1 MGKNFY
7 ALGLMSGTSMDGID
21 ASIISSN
28 GIDDFE
34 IMQNKYYKYDDK
46 FINKLSNLK
55 NKIDKLDDFKL
66 HFNDLK
72 SIEREITIL
81 HAKFTNDI
89 LIKFKHKIDL
99 VGFHGQTIY
108 HNSDQKISKQL
119 GDGKLLSQ
127 LIKKKVVYNFRE
139 NDIKCNGNGAPL
151 APIYHYAI
159 AQKMNINNVTFL
171 NIGGISNETF
181 IDENHKISA
190 KDLGPGNCMIDF
202 WIRQKT
208 KKNYDINGDIARKG
222 KISKILLDQSLDIF
236 FNNNL
241 FQQKSYDINDFDISS
256 FRGLTL
262 EDGAATI
269 TEYTIEILAN
279 KISSKNIICCGGGRK
294 NNYLIERLEK
304 KINKKILKIDEFKM
318 DGDFIEA
325 QAFAFLAIRSLLNL
339 PISFPMTTGCSKDS
353 IGGIITSNF

>member
-55 NKIDKLDDFKL
+55 NKIDKLDDVKL
-66 HFNDLK
+66 YLNDLK

-89 LIKFKHKIDL
+89 LMKFKHKIDL

-108 HNSDQKISKQL
+108 HNPDEKVSKQL
-119 GDGKLLSQ
+119 GDGNLLSQ

-139 NDIKCNGNGAPL
+139 NDIKSNGNGAPL

-159 AQKMNINNVTFL
+159 AKKMNINNVSFL

-181 IDENHKISA
+181 IDENHKLSA

-208 KKNYDINGDIARKG
+208 KKNYDINGEIARKG
-222 KISKILLDQSLDIF
+222 KISKIQLDQSLDIF

-241 FQQKSYDINDFDISS
+241 FQKKSYDINDFDISS
-256 FRGLTL
+256 FRGLTI

-304 KINKKILKIDEFKM
+304 KINNKILKIDEFKM
-318 DGDFIEA
+318 DGDFTES

-339 PISFPMTTGCSKDS
+339 PISFPMTTGCSKNS